1 VPGPLAPLSAH
12 AGKTIAVTGA
22 AGFLGGRLVS
32 RLATIECQI
41 IRVARSVQPPLDF
54 PVAAT
59 VIDVAGDVGRRD
71 TWDRVA
77 GADVIVHFAAQTS
90 ATAAAENPDRDF
102 HDNVTPMRLLLE
114 ACRQRRQR
122 PLVLFAGTVTQS
134 GIPSRLPVDE
144 DAPDDPITVYDRHKL
159 MAEGDLKA
167 AASQGVVRGATLRLS
182 NVYGPGAPGLRKDR
196 DVLNRMIR
204 SAVEG
209 RPLTVYGTGEYVRDY
224 IFIDDVVDAFVV
236 AAAHPEQVNGRHF
249 VVGSGRG
256 VTIREAFE
264 LISARVGVLT
274 GKTVPVTTT
283 DPNGALSA
291 MAQRHFVADPSRF
304 SAATGWR
311 PAWSLTEGIDRTI
324 EALGCA

>member
-1 VPGPLAPLSAH
+1 VPGLLAPLLVH

-32 RLATIECQI
+32 RLAAVDCQI
-41 IRVARSVQPPLDF
+41 IRVARSVQPPLDAM
-54 PVAAT
+54 AAT
-59 VIDVAGDVGRRD
+59 VVDIAGDVGQPD

-77 GADVIVHFAAQTS
+77 DADVIFHFAAQTS
-90 ATAAAENPDRDF
+90 TAAAADDPDRDF
-102 HDNVTPMRLLLE
+102 YDNVTPMRLLLE
-114 ACRQRRQR
+114 TCRQRRQR
-122 PLVLFAGTVTQS
+122 PLVLFAGTVTQT

-167 AASQGVVRGATLRLS
+167 AASQGDVRGATLRLS

-209 RPLTVYGTGEYVRDY
+209 RPLTVFGSGEYVRDY
-224 IFIDDVVDAFVV
+224 VFIDDVVDAFVA
-236 AAAHPEQVNGRHF
+236 AAAHPEPVNGRHF

-264 LISARVGVLT
+264 LISARVRLLT
-274 GKTVPVTTT
+274 GTTVPVTTT
-283 DPNGALSA
+283 DRGGALLA
-291 MAQRHFVADPSRF
+291 IDQRHFVADPSRL

-311 PAWSLTEGIDRTI
+311 PSWSLTDGIDRTI
-324 EALGCA
+324 EAFKCA